1 MSSADV
7 RAHSPERPTDMLGAV
22 QAPALGDVARYPGTL
37 RRQLSAELRL
47 VFRRRRNLF
56 MLLVLAG
63 VPVLI
68 GVAVRVSAPR
78 PGDGPPLIGQ
88 LTGNGLFLAFAALTA
103 CLPVFLPLAVA
114 VVGGDAV
121 AGEANTGTLRY
132 LLTLPVSRT
141 RILAIKA
148 FGVITYIAA
157 AVLLIAVVGVS
168 LGVGLFGAHGMTLL
182 SGDTVSLANGAAR
195 AVGVAGFVVVDL
207 LGLAALA
214 LFFSTL
220 TEVPIGAMA
229 ATVGL
234 AIAFVVLDAIPQ
246 LGGFRSLL
254 LTHHWFDFGELL
266 RRDVDLRT
274 LLGALG
280 VPLAY
285 TAIFGAAAWAR
296 LTSADVTS

>member
-1 MSSADV
+1 MSSLDAAPSLDAASSV
-7 RAHSPERPTDMLGAV
+7 DAVASLG
-22 QAPALGDVARYPGTL
+22 VAAYRGTL
-37 RRQLSAELRL
+37 RRQLGAELRL
-47 VFRRRRNLF
+47 VFRRRRNLL

-68 GVAVRVSAPR
+68 GIAVRVSAPR

-114 VVGGDAV
+114 VVAGDAI
-121 AGEANTGTLRY
+121 AGEANAGTLRY
-132 LLTLPVSRT
+132 LLTLPVSRS
-141 RILAIKA
+141 RVLALKA
-148 FGVITYIAA
+148 SGVAA
-157 AVLLIAVVGVS
+157 YVAFSVLLIAAVGMI
-168 LGVGLFGAHGMTLL
+168 VGATLFGAHGMTLL
-182 SGDTVSLANGAAR
+182 SGDTVSLWSGSLR
-195 AVGVAGFVVVDL
+195 ALGVAGFVLVDL
-207 LGLAALA
+207 FGLAALA

-220 TEVPIGAMA
+220 TEVPVGAMA

-234 AIAFVVLDAIPQ
+234 AIAFAVLDAIPQ

-266 RRDVDLRT
+266 RRQVDTGT
-274 LLGALG
+274 LVRGLG
-280 VPLAY
+280 VPAAY
-285 TAIFGAAAWAR
+285 TAIFGAAAWAK

>member
-1 MSSADV
+1 MSSADSV
-7 RAHSPERPTDMLGAV
+7 ALPPAQATVMAASPRPDAPRA
-22 QAPALGDVARYPGTL
+22 VARYPGTL
-37 RRQLSAELRL
+37 RRQLAAELRL

-68 GVAVRVSAPR
+68 GVAVRASAPR

-141 RILAIKA
+141 RILAIKS
-148 FGVITYIAA
+148 FGVVSYLAA
-157 AVLLIAVVGVS
+157 AVVLIAVVGVT
-168 LGVGLFGAHGMTLL
+168 LGVALFGAHGMTLL

-195 AVGVAGFVVVDL
+195 AVGVAAFVLVDL
-207 LGLAALA
+207 VGLAALA
-214 LFFSTL
+214 MFFSTL

-234 AIAFVVLDAIPQ
+234 AIAFAVLDAIPQ
-246 LGGFRSLL
+246 LGGMRSLL

-266 RRDVDLRT
+266 RRNVDLRT
-274 LLGALG
+274 LVGALG
-280 VPLAY
+280 APVAY